1 MGEPGGAQR
10 CQRLGGSAPT
20 HVAARIRPARDVG
33 ASRTGDRWLWTTPC
47 WKRSPPTAPAIHL
60 LHRVHTSRRLSP
72 SSGLPPGLR
81 RPSTVQFWL
90 WPSAP
95 TAGSVCPSRGPP
107 ATCHSRGSTAGLPA
121 ASVAGR
127 PRHEQTPDGPAGLPL
142 RSVWLRAGLERLRTG
157 LLGPQ
162 PAAPLLRGPLRA
174 GLGGPP
180 RRRQRLR
187 TRAEPQRA
195 RLPPV
200 PTLTRTPSGRPRVRV
215 TIRPGGRAGRR
226 RAGGSLFR
234 PSAQSR
240 SATGQPRA
248 EETSSALIENFR
260 FLSFLFEIIFLS
272 LWFYRIL

>member
-20 HVAARIRPARDVG
+20 HVAARIRPARNVG
-33 ASRTGDRWLWTTPC
+33 AGRTGDRWLWTTPC
-47 WKRSPPTAPAIHL
+47 WKRSPPSAPAIHL
-60 LHRVHTSRRLSP
+60 LHRVHTSWRLSP

-90 WPSAP
+90 WTSAP
-95 TAGSVCPSRGPP
+95 TAGSVCPSGGPSS
-107 ATCHSRGSTAGLPA
+107 TCHSRGSTTGLPA

-127 PRHEQTPDGPAGLPL
+127 PRHEQTPDSPAGLPL

-162 PAAPLLRGPLRA
+162 PAASLLRGPLCA
-174 GLGGPP
+174 GVGGPP
-180 RRRQRLR
+180 CRRQWLW

-200 PTLTRTPSGRPRVRV
+200 PTLTSGAPGPGTRRSCTCDNQAWRGEAA
-215 TIRPGGRAGRR
+215 RPGAGLAARAGTEVWIFVSLTHQHN
-226 RAGGSLFR
+226 AGAPR
-234 PSAQSR
+234 
-240 SATGQPRA
+240 GQPQGG
-248 EETSSALIENFR
+248 LDVF
-260 FLSFLFEIIFLS
+260 SFN
-272 LWFYRIL
+272 